1 MLKLKLKDVD
11 DLNKFFFGD
20 SVDHDLIYANIYR
33 CVEKGIMN
41 NLDEV
46 QFASITFD
54 NGEQIDLNC
63 DREEYHSNLTNI
75 IAYYERVEDFERC
88 AIVKKLQEK
97 LDNE

>member
-11 DLNKFFFGD
+11 GLNKFFFGD

-33 CVEKGIMN
+33 CIENGIMN

-46 QFASITFD
+46 QFASVTFD

-63 DREEYHSNLTNI
+63 NRDEFYENLTHVRL
-75 IAYYERVEDFERC
+75 YYEKVQEFEKC

>member
-11 DLNKFFFGD
+11 DMQRFFFGD
-20 SVDHDLIYANIYR
+20 SVDHDLIYANLYR
-33 CVEKGIMN
+33 CVEKGVLN

-63 DREEYHSNLTNI
+63 EREEYHKNLSNI
-75 IAYYERVEDFERC
+75 IRFYESNDEFERC
-88 AIVKKLQEK
+88 ALVKKLQQKIE
-97 LDNE
+97 NE

>member
-11 DLNKFFFGD
+11 DLNRFFFGD

-33 CVEKGIMN
+33 CVENGIMN

-46 QFASITFD
+46 QFASVTFD
-54 NGEQIDLNC
+54 DGEQIDLNC
-63 DREEYHSNLTNI
+63 EREEYNQNLTNV
-75 IAYYERVEDFERC
+75 IAYYEKVEDFERC